1 MSEDCSC
8 AIWQIPWALVLCIFF
23 PFLAHHTFLLN
34 SGTFH
39 MLFHLEPSSPHHHS
53 VRLLPR
59 LLPCFKS
66 SLSLQTRMN
75 SFAIGS
81 LLSLWVSPPASLAL
95 LGFHPS
101 SRKTRRI
108 VKVVA
113 PVSSVPGPRRCKYLW
128 NGFEPVIGAPLFS
141 QETLYF
147 ALLQHTCTLDYI
159 VSFFLFPSSERRGGK
174 SIYLSFLCLSCLP
187 QWQTWNIFWE
197 SNTSSYKTEFMLCLC
212 QAISVSLTTE
222 FSVRWNRPNI
232 RYLWTSAFSVQKLAR
247 FS

>member
-1 MSEDCSC
+1 MTFHPHSPCLGWLMLLHVRGLLMCLLTDTLSSG
-8 AIWQIPWALVLCIFF
+8 PMRLL

-75 SFAIGS
+75 SFAIDS

-101 SRKTRRI
+101 SRETRRT
-108 VKVVA
+108 VKAVA
-113 PVSSVPGPRRCKYLW
+113 PKAQCRLHRDANICRMDLSLW
-128 NGFEPVIGAPLFS
+128 CVLLCSLRKPYTWPYCSTHAPLIISSAFFS
-141 QETLYF
+141 SPP
-147 ALLQHTCTLDYI
+147 
-159 VSFFLFPSSERRGGK
+159 VRGGEGRVYI
-174 SIYLSFLCLSCLP
+174 SHICVSPACPSDRHGIYSENPTLVL
-187 QWQTWNIFWE
+187 I
-197 SNTSSYKTEFMLCLC
+197 K
-212 QAISVSLTTE
+212 
-222 FSVRWNRPNI
+222 
-232 RYLWTSAFSVQKLAR
+232 
-247 FS
+247 